1 MVHTLEQ
8 KEDPGI
14 EIFPCWHG
22 MHSKN
27 PLDGSEYVLL
37 GQVSQARD
45 PFDKLDPAGQAAQE
59 PFALR
64 NEPLGHVATHSVP
77 CWL

>member
-8 KEDPGI
+8 KEDPGF

-22 MHSKN
+22 AHSKN
-27 PLDGSEYVLL
+27 PLEGFEYVLP
-37 GQVSQARD
+37 GQISHARV
-45 PFDKLDPAGQAAQE
+45 PFDQLDPAGQAVQE

-64 NEPLGHVATHSVP
+64 NDPLGHVATHSV
-77 CWL
+77 L